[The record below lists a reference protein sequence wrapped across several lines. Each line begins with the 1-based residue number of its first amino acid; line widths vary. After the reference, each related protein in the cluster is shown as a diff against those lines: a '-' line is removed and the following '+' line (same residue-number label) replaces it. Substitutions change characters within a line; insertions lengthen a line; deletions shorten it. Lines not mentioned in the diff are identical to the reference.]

1 MKPIRNYRMRTLFEF
16 KCEQCGVFEDLVE
29 YTKEHDCPTCG
40 TVAYKII
47 SAPRIQLEGW
57 SGSFPGATA
66 KWERKHWQDAR
77 QKSKKATED

>member
-1 MKPIRNYRMRTLFEF
+1 MKILFEF
-16 KCEQCGVFEDLVE
+16 ECTKCGVFEEIVE
-29 YTKEHDCPTCG
+29 YTKELDCPTCG
-40 TVAYKII
+40 KVAHKII
-47 SAPRIQLEGW
+47 STPAIHLEGW